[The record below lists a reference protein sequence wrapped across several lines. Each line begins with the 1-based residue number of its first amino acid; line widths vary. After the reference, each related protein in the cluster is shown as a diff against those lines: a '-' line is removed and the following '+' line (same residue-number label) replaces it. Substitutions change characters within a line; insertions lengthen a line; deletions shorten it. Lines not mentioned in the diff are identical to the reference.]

1 MKQHQSGFD
10 YHRNYGRRLW
20 ASTNKGTT
28 KGDMRNMRNEKQRA
42 KSIQHAEY
50 EILDFMIREIDLSSL
65 RTKMVDDKHSGKRF
79 EKAGENI
86 LTWMTSKMEKRRH
99 LLGKTHVDYKERE

>member
-1 MKQHQSGFD
+1 M
-10 YHRNYGRRLW
+10 LLLAA

-50 EILDFMIREIDLSSL
+50 EILDFIIREVDLSSL
-65 RTKMVDDKHSGKRF
+65 QTSMVDDKHSRKRF

-86 LTWMTSKMEKRRH
+86 LGWMMNKMEKRRH
-99 LLGKTHVDYKERE
+99 LLGKEHVDYKERA